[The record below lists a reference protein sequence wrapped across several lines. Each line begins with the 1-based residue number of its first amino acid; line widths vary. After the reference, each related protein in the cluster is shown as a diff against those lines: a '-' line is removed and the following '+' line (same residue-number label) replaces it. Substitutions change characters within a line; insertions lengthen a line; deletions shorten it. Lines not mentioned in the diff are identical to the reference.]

1 MRSRLRRDA
10 MPMHT
15 HPMQRPASRS
25 PARDSAAFEIESLN
39 GLDPGLLRRRWR
51 ALEACADIF
60 KPAECENYFKAC
72 GYDTD

>member
-1 MRSRLRRDA
+1 

-39 GLDPGLLRRRWR
+39 SLDPGLLRRRWR
-51 ALEACADIF
+51 ALIGR
-60 KPAECENYFKAC
+60 PAPAHLSRNLMVRILAYRQQ
-72 GYDTD
+72 D